1 MLWFSQE
8 VMFNSLANPWSVAYQ
23 APLSMEF
30 CRQQYWSGL
39 LFPSSEYFPNSGIK
53 SMSPALAGRF
63 FTSQPPEKLFT
74 ISSPHSLPSCNLSS
88 LVAQMVKHLPT
99 MRETRVQSLG
109 REDLLEKEMATHS
122 SILRGKSQGRRSL
135 VGYSPWGCKESDTTE
150 RLPFPFPFTVYHP
163 ERHKPPFLF
172 LVTCPQFIILG

>member
-1 MLWFSQE
+1 MGACVFFFKQE
-8 VMFNSLANPWSVAYQ
+8 AGRGERKIVDCTSDLHDTSVA
-23 APLSMEF
+23 PVDSISSIF
-30 CRQQYWSGL
+30 GL
-39 LFPSSEYFPNSGIK
+39 L
-53 SMSPALAGRF
+53 
-63 FTSQPPEKLFT
+63 
-74 ISSPHSLPSCNLSS
+74 NLSPSDNARGSPFWDDTFLDGSLLDTS
-88 LVAQMVKHLPT
+88 LVAQMVKRLPT

-109 REDLLEKEMATHS
+109 REGLLEKEMATHS
-122 SILRGKSQGRRSL
+122 SILPGKSQGWRSL